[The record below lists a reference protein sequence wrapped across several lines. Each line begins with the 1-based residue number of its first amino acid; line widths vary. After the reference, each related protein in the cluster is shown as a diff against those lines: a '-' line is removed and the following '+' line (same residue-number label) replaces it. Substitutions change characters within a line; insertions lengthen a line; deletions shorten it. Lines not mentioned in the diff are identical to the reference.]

1 MTQRKAPKLSYL
13 YSVLYLSS
21 ELKLLTKLLYIKY
34 PKLWWQHTISLLHI
48 LDMMSKSEYVVELP
62 ILDISQPL
70 QPSSLTSLSK
80 ACKDWGF
87 FHIINHGISKDLCSQ
102 IQSLSKHL
110 FSLPSDTKLRL
121 GPFSTIKSYTPFFI
135 ASPFFESLR
144 INGPNFY
151 LSAKSSEDILFD
163 KHNSKFSETLQE
175 YCSKMA
181 DLSEKILKLV
191 LMSLEDGFGKLF
203 YDSEFN
209 KCHGYLRINNYSAPE
224 SVEDQVEGLG
234 MHTDMSCITILY
246 QDEIGGLQ
254 VRSNE
259 GEWVDICPSEE
270 TLVVNIGDML
280 QAWSNDKLR
289 SSEHKVVLK
298 QHLNRFSLAFF
309 WCFEDEKVVK
319 APHEVVGEG
328 NKRKYKPFV
337 CSEYLKFR
345 ENNQRGRFEKVGYTV
360 KDFAGIKSHL

>member
-1 MTQRKAPKLSYL
+1 NF
-13 YSVLYLSS
+13 
-21 ELKLLTKLLYIKY
+21 YI
-34 PKLWWQHTISLLHI
+34 LNFSGLWWWQHTISLLHI
-48 LDMMSKSEYVVELP
+48 IMSKSEYVVELP

-102 IQSLSKHL
+102 IHYLSKYL
-110 FSLPSDTKLRL
+110 FSLPSEAKLKL
-121 GPFSTIKSYTPFFI
+121 GPFSSIKSYTPHFI

-151 LSAKSSEDILFD
+151 VSAKSSEEILFE
-163 KHNSKFSETLQE
+163 KQNSRFSETLQE

-181 DLSEKILKLV
+181 DLSEKILKVV
-191 LMSLEDGFGKLF
+191 LMSLEYGFDSLF
-203 YDSEFN
+203 YDAEFN

-224 SVEDQVEGLG
+224 SLEDEVEGLG

-254 VRSNE
+254 VKSHE
-259 GEWVDICPSEE
+259 GKWIDISPSEG
-270 TLVVNIGDML
+270 TLVVNIGDMM

-289 SSEHKVVLK
+289 SSEHRVVLK
-298 QHLNRFSLAFF
+298 QPLNRFSLAFF
-309 WCFEDEKVVK
+309 WCFEDEKVVM
-319 APHEVVGEG
+319 APDEVVGEG
-328 NKRKYKPFV
+328 NKRMYNPFQ
-337 CSEYLKFR
+337 CLEYLKFR

-360 KDFAGIKSHL
+360 KDFAGIRSQL